1 MCLSCRMMCL
11 AAINAIYLLP
21 GCFARAARTKEG
33 VLIMQNVSRRNFLK
47 TCGLGVAAVAGMS
60 ALAGCNSD
68 PAASGSNGGSDE
80 SKVQAIKDRGKLNCG
95 VKADVIGYGY
105 LSTETGEYEGLEI
118 DLCYQLAAAVLG
130 TTYEEAKEQ
139 GLCEFTTVTPKTR
152 GPLIDNDTLDV
163 VVATYTITPE
173 REEDW
178 DFSDPYRTD
187 SVGIM
192 VMKSSGITEMADLD
206 GKIIGVSQGST
217 TKDAILQMLEDEGI
231 SATPT
236 FNEYPDYPSINSA
249 LESGNID
256 AFAMDRSTL
265 NTYMNDQK
273 EYVEPDIK
281 FGTQEYGV
289 ASKKG
294 SDLSEVVNDTVTEL
308 LGNGWMDE
316 EITTWLGESA

>member
-1 MCLSCRMMCL
+1 MSM
-11 AAINAIYLLP
+11 
-21 GCFARAARTKEG
+21 
-33 VLIMQNVSRRNFLK
+33 SRRQFVQAFGA
-47 TCGLGVAAVAGMS
+47 TAAVVGAG

-68 PAASGSNGGSDE
+68 PAASGSGEAS
-80 SKVQAIKDRGKLNCG
+80 SKIEAIKARGKLNCG
-95 VKADVIGYGY
+95 VKADVLGYGY
-105 LSTETGEYEGLEI
+105 LNTETGEYEGLEI
-118 DLCYQLAAAVLG
+118 DLCYQIAAAVLG

-178 DFSDPYRTD
+178 DFSEPYRTD

-192 VMKSSGITEMADLD
+192 VMKNSGIESMADLD

-231 SATPT
+231 DATPT

-289 ASKKG
+289 ATKKG
-294 SDLSEVVNDTVTEL
+294 SDLSDVVDETVTEL